1 MQLSRHLGLGA
12 LDSLAQLGMPEIE
25 GLMVAGVAMRGA
37 ERPRRPPACRMA
49 MTVSGPPSF
58 GCEHPRGFII
68 PPTCL
73 VVELNAPIAIPQRR
87 ADKRTNIQPG
97 MTSMAPSRKQC
108 HPQ

>member
-1 MQLSRHLGLGA
+1 
-12 LDSLAQLGMPEIE
+12 
-25 GLMVAGVAMRGA
+25 MVAGVAMRGA

-108 HPQ
+108 HPR